1 MNLRL
6 WSPEE
11 EQELVRLYVEE
22 ELSVSEIAEHFSKKT
37 RSIISKLVQLKVYK
51 KPTEDKP
58 EKRSVKNM
66 LLELEQ
72 MLGIEIDGLNLN
84 KKSNLEK
91 VVDGIKLKVE
101 GN

>member
-11 EQELVRLYVEE
+11 EQELIRLYVEE
-22 ELSVSEIAEHFSKKT
+22 EFSVAEIAEHFNKKT

-51 KPTEDKP
+51 KPTDDKP
-58 EKRSVKNM
+58 EKRSVKGM

-72 MLGIEIDGLNLN
+72 TLGIEFDGLNLN
-84 KKSNLEK
+84 KKANLEK
-91 VVDGIKLKVE
+91 VVEGVKLKIK